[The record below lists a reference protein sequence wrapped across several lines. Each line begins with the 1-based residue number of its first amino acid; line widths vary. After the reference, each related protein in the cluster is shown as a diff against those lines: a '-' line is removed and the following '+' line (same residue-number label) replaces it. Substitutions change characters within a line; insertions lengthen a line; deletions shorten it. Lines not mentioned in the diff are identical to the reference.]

1 MSHLF
6 AYLSRM
12 KFIQRWSLMH
22 NNYAENVQE
31 HSQQVAMIAHA
42 LAVIRNR
49 LFDGSI
55 NAERTALL
63 AVYHDAS
70 EVFTGDLPT
79 PVKYFNPEIRTAYQ
93 SIEAA
98 AGQKLVSM
106 VPEALTADFLG
117 LFQEDESE
125 RELHEL
131 VKAADKLAAYLK
143 CLAELTAGN
152 QEFAQAEKELKVIVE
167 ALGLDEVNY
176 FLATFVPSFKL
187 TLDELA

>member
-1 MSHLF
+1 
-6 AYLSRM
+6 
-12 KFIQRWSLMH
+12 
-22 NNYAENVQE
+22 
-31 HSQQVAMIAHA
+31 
-42 LAVIRNR
+42 
-49 LFDGSI
+49 
-55 NAERTALL
+55 
-63 AVYHDAS
+63 
-70 EVFTGDLPT
+70 
-79 PVKYFNPEIRTAYQ
+79 NPEIRTAYQ

-152 QEFAQAEKELKVIVE
+152 QEFAQAEKELKVTVE